1 MGMDA
6 CFVTMDCETDN
17 ILLAPFATDK
27 VVGVLC
33 PLDDILLQDDVAMVC
48 IRIGSVYPWLPKA
61 RLYSTSWSPLNIMPT
76 VQFGLFFDTWSGCL
90 ASI

>member
-6 CFVTMDCETDN
+6 CFVTMDCKADN

-33 PLDDILLQDDVAMVC
+33 PFINALSQYDVVMVC
-48 IRIGSVYPWLPKA
+48 IRIGSVYPLVAKGKVVQHVVVA
-61 RLYSTSWSPLNIMPT
+61 TEYHADSAVRT
-76 VQFGLFFDTWSGCL
+76 VL
-90 ASI
+90 

>member
-1 MGMDA
+1 
-6 CFVTMDCETDN
+6 MDCETDN

-48 IRIGSVYPWLPKA
+48 IRIGSVYPLVAKGEVVQYVVVA
-61 RLYSTSWSPLNIMPT
+61 TEYHADGAVRT
-76 VQFGLFFDTWSGCL
+76 VL
-90 ASI
+90 